1 MTRRASKTKGRLLM
15 RLTVHTHLR
24 RFTPIALAAALAT
37 CAWTGLTRAETLAL
51 DPNHTHVGF
60 SIRHFFTQVKG
71 EFKGVSGTLDIDPK
85 NLNASKVSVD
95 IDPATINT
103 NNDRRDNHLR
113 SADFFDV
120 EKFPKMTFVVTA
132 VNFTDAKEY
141 KGTLTG
147 DLTMHGVTKPV
158 TLTIESG
165 GMQSMGPGGTVA
177 GFTASGT
184 LNRKDYGII
193 WNKVFDQ
200 GPAMLGD
207 DVALEIDVE
216 AHTPMQPKP
225 TAAATPA
232 PTPAPTSK

>member
-1 MTRRASKTKGRLLM
+1 MRPTLRLSVRPFLAVAVLVLSASAWSGLARAD
-15 RLTVHTHLR
+15 
-24 RFTPIALAAALAT
+24 ALAI
-37 CAWTGLTRAETLAL
+37 
-51 DPNHTHVGF
+51 DPNHSHVGF

-71 EFKGVSGTLDIDPK
+71 EFKSVSGTIDLDTKSP
-85 NLNASKVSVD
+85 NASKVSVE

-103 NNDRRDNHLR
+103 NNDKRDGHLR

-120 EKFPKMTFVVTA
+120 EKFPKMTFVATS
-132 VNFTDAKEY
+132 VNITDPKAWT
-141 KGTLTG
+141 GTLTG

-158 TLTIESG
+158 TLKIEG
-165 GMQSMGPGGTVA
+165 GGSQAMGPGGTMA

-184 LNRKDYGII
+184 LNRKDFGII
-193 WNKVFDQ
+193 WNKVFDS

-216 AHTPMQPKP
+216 AHTPMQPRP

-232 PTPAPTSK
+232 PAATGSAQK